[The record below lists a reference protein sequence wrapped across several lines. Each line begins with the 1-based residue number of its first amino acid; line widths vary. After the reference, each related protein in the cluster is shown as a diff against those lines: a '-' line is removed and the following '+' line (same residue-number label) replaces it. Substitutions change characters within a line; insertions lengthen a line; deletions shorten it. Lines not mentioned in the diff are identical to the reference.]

1 MRDDLRT
8 LSPEPTA
15 DAHTD
20 ADAVLDQMSL
30 AEYLDTRGAGP
41 VIRQAIEA
49 AYLAEFG
56 LELDQQS
63 ALNLLLFIHADRRS
77 RFMPFG
83 VFSDERYHVVE
94 GNDRIAMAWPPICR
108 ARCAWRIGWPVSHGA
123 ATDESSSRSTAVT
136 ARPSRHS
143 IT

>member
-1 MRDDLRT
+1 
-8 LSPEPTA
+8 
-15 DAHTD
+15 
-20 ADAVLDQMSL
+20 MSL

-49 AYLAEFG
+49 SYLAEFG

-94 GNDRIAMAWPPICR
+94 GNDRIASGLAADLPRPIRYAHRLTRVARRSDGRVELTFNSGDGPPSR
-108 ARCAWRIGWPVSHGA
+108 
-123 ATDESSSRSTAVT
+123 RSTT
-136 ARPSRHS
+136 WC
-143 IT
+143 